1 MQAANAQE
9 RTITRLEF
17 DLLRLADLPL
27 PDVNILIEPNGKR
40 RDLILTPADT
50 VARSNP
56 RIQAKNVR
64 DALTLLADLTETENL
79 GVDPLVVGWRMP
91 LGNLIESGEAYQ
103 LEHDDK
109 LVRITGIALSQLEH
123 WLTTKDA
130 GQKEYKGRLFREK
143 AQLCVK
149 LLRANGF

>member
-1 MQAANAQE
+1 MQATNAQE

-27 PDVNILIEPNGKR
+27 PNVNVLIEPNGKR
-40 RDLILTPADT
+40 RDLILTPANT
-50 VARSNP
+50 VARTNP
-56 RIQAKNVR
+56 RIKAKNVR
-64 DALTLLADLTETENL
+64 DALTLLADLTEEEDL

-109 LVRITGIALSQLEH
+109 LLRIARAAIEQLER
-123 WLTTKDA
+123 WLKTKDA
-130 GQKEYKGRLFREK
+130 GQREYKGRLFREK
-143 AQLCVK
+143 AQACVA
-149 LLRANGF
+149 LLRASGF